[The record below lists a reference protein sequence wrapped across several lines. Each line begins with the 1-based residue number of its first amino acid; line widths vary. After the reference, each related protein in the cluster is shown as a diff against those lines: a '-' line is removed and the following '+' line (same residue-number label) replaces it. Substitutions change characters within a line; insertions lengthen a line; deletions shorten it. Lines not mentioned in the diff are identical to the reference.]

1 MEGTGSVTIIA
12 IAVSMVIGALVLF
25 IRIMMRYRGPYRA
38 GWTDAPLE
46 QELQD
51 GDFQWRNDDFHWW
64 WMFVGLLIS
73 IALAFI
79 GIWKVGHP

>member
-1 MEGTGSVTIIA
+1 MEVSEYLTIV
-12 IAVSMVIGALVLF
+12 AVSMVIGAFVLF
-25 IRIMMRYRGPYRA
+25 FGIMRMYRGPYCA

-51 GDFQWRNDDFHWW
+51 GDFQWRDDDFHWW

-73 IALAFI
+73 TALALI
-79 GIWKVGHP
+79 GIWKVSHP